1 MLITHSPS
9 TNLHV
14 ITFLVHNFIP
24 LFFVIILAIFEH
36 WVQLKEF
43 ESEVKLGSIKLS
55 AKVVMSC
62 SVPNF

>member
-1 MLITHSPS
+1 M
-9 TNLHV
+9 